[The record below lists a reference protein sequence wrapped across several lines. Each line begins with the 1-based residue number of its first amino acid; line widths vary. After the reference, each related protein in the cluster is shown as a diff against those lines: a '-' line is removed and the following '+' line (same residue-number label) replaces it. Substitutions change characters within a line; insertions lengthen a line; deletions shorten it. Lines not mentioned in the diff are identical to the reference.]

1 MASVVAL
8 LFVSAAPI
16 QAPAQQTPNP
26 RLKMPDEREMR
37 PRATLVAEVQRQ
49 LLRLPNYGVFDWLEA
64 AVEPD
69 GVVVLRGQ
77 VVRPTLK
84 SDAEANVKR
93 IESVSKVLNEI
104 EILPLSTFDDETRVA
119 VYRSLAAESS
129 LTKYFIQA
137 VPPIH
142 IIVRNGNVTL
152 KGVTASTMDRQLA
165 YMAASRVPN
174 VFKVQNELIAEKPEE
189 PIS

>member
-1 MASVVAL
+1 
-8 LFVSAAPI
+8 
-16 QAPAQQTPNP
+16 
-26 RLKMPDEREMR
+26 
-37 PRATLVAEVQRQ
+37 
-49 LLRLPNYGVFDWLEA
+49 
-64 AVEPD
+64 
-69 GVVVLRGQ
+69 LRGQ